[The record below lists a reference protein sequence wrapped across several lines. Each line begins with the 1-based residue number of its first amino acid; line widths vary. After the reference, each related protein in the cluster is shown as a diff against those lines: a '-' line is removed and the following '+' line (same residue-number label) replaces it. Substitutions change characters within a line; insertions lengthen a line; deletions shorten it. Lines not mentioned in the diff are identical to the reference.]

1 MSSLLKEIK
10 KRIKPKN
17 IRSQY
22 VNMEVIADVF
32 AEEEEEEKA
41 ECENIKNALKKRLN
55 LNELFNTTG
64 MLKKSLEFIDDD
76 EVRNKTKDL
85 LKNKYDQFKANPLII
100 PAAPLTLLSNQSS
113 LFSIFK

>member
-41 ECENIKNALKKRLN
+41 EY
-55 LNELFNTTG
+55 
-64 MLKKSLEFIDDD
+64 KSLEFIDDD